1 MSAAEPTCV
10 GHVSTLDE
18 YTSPFCG
25 EGRYGA
31 PSEPR
36 CQSRQ
41 TLHRAYPYDAP
52 RCNSKASYR
61 PR

>member
-1 MSAAEPTCV
+1 MSVDAPCA
-10 GHVSTLDE
+10 GHVSTPDE
-18 YTSPFCG
+18 YTHPFCG

-41 TLHRAYPYDAP
+41 TLHRTHPYDAP
-52 RCNSKASYR
+52 WCNSKASYR